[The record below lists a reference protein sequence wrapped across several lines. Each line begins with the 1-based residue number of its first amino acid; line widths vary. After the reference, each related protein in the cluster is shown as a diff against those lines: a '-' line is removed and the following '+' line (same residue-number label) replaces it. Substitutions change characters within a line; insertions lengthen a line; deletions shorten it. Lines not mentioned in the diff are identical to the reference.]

1 MKLQPAKGA
10 LRLATAAIA
19 VSSLMGSGIVF
30 AQNDNADSQNSDSSK
45 QDNTSQST
53 DLVQLQKDPSN
64 WTMWSGQYN
73 GQYPCSCGGI
83 ATRCSFCL
91 FNFVA

>member
-1 MKLQPAKGA
+1 VKLQPAKGA

-53 DLVQLQKDPSN
+53 DLVQMQKDPNN
-64 WTMWSGQYN
+64 WIMWGGQYN
-73 GQYPCSCGGI
+73 G
-83 ATRCSFCL
+83 
-91 FNFVA
+91 